1 MEQESFYKRLTD
13 LTGDSEIEFE
23 FLVKVEFGLKIACFH
38 HRYFYPFNIERI
50 ILPLQSYMIITSL
63 SICLLL
69 DRESIRCVTDGTIRC
84 TLQRHMKELLVD
96 DETTTESTLDAPNE
110 SLNVGH
116 LQGIMDSIT
125 AKQLMDIFATGFNSF
140 SLVVTTPEGV
150 IVFVNNVAANGFANH
165 TAETVCG
172 KHLTDVTPENWAK
185 ERVRYMRKAVSTMKP
200 VPIVEMIS
208 GTRLY
213 STLRPI
219 EILHNGKLETLIFIT
234 IEPVSPLQLN
244 WIRENVPE
252 EDLVISE
259 YIGLG
264 RLSVLTPREIE
275 VLALMGEGLRQKEIA
290 KKLCRSVST
299 VDRHR
304 ERIGEKLGIKDRAE
318 LIMLA
323 REAGLEVEDA
333 HRKPIDIKNNK
344 A

>member
-1 MEQESFYKRLTD
+1 M
-13 LTGDSEIEFE
+13 
-23 FLVKVEFGLKIACFH
+23 
-38 HRYFYPFNIERI
+38 
-50 ILPLQSYMIITSL
+50 
-63 SICLLL
+63 
-69 DRESIRCVTDGTIRC
+69 
-84 TLQRHMKELLVD
+84 D
-96 DETTTESTLDAPNE
+96 DETTIEFTQSALVESSDIE
-110 SLNVGH
+110 Q
-116 LQGIMDSIT
+116 LQDIMDSIT

-140 SLVVTTPEGV
+140 SLVVTTPDGV
-150 IVFVNNVAANGFANH
+150 IVFVNNVAANGFADH

-172 KHLTDVTPENWAK
+172 KHLSEVTPENWAN
-185 ERVRYMRKAVSTMKP
+185 ERVQYMKKAVSTMKP
-200 VPIVEMIS
+200 IPIVEMIS

-219 EILHNGKLETLIFIT
+219 EIEHKGKLQTLIFIT
-234 IEPVSPLQLN
+234 IEPISPVQLK
-244 WIRENVPE
+244 WIRDNVPK
-252 EDLVISE
+252 EDLMISE

-323 REAGLEVEDA
+323 REAGLEVGDA
-333 HRKPIDIKNNK
+333 HRKPVEIKKHKVNVSHDE
-344 A
+344 